1 MPLVLLDSDIVNAP
15 ERSGYDLVAVNH
27 FDAGRRLGAH
37 LRATG
42 AKRIAYLMQADRAPC
57 VQERY
62 LGVRTACEGLALAGQ
77 ALLAEPDDAAAVRR
91 FLRRYRPDA
100 LACYNDRQ
108 AVLLMKTLAALGV
121 RVPDDVAVA
130 GFDDVNY
137 AALATPRLTTMH
149 QPCEELAALAFETLL
164 FRMAHPDAPARES
177 FLNAPLVVRES
188 TRPLPAARRKSGWV
202 QRPFSFPREGG
213 VCYPLEG

>member
-1 MPLVLLDSDIVNAP
+1 
-15 ERSGYDLVAVNH
+15 
-27 FDAGRRLGAH
+27 
-37 LRATG
+37 
-42 AKRIAYLMQADRAPC
+42 
-57 VQERY
+57 
-62 LGVRTACEGLALAGQ
+62 
-77 ALLAEPDDAAAVRR
+77 
-91 FLRRYRPDA
+91 
-100 LACYNDRQ
+100 
-108 AVLLMKTLAALGV
+108 MKTLAALGV

-188 TRPLPAARRKSGWV
+188 TRPLPAVRRKKWMGAA
-202 QRPFSFPREGG
+202 SFPL
-213 VCYPLEG
+213 PS